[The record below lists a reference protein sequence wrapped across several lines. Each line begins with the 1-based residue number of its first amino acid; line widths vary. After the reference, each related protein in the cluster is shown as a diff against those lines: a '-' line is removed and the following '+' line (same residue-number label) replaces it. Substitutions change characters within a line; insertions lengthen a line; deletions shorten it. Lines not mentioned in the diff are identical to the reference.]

1 MAPFAFSARVTR
13 EARNLPATSLAS
25 LVRTRGARSWSKS
38 SSPKLVSVSVRLIT
52 DRNAASDYATF
63 LDPLPG
69 VEQMRFDLVYARYWA
84 QSGDPIIDIERKS
97 IKNAEVLVPDSIPSS
112 YIRSAFVYNEDAK
125 AEIASSMEG
134 FDVKIRPE
142 LYF

>member
-13 EARNLPATSLAS
+13 EARSLPATSLAS
-25 LVRTRGARSWSKS
+25 LVRTRGARSWSTS

-63 LDPLPG
+63 LDHLPG

-112 YIRSAFVYNEDAK
+112 YIRSAFVYNEEAK
-125 AEIASSMEG
+125 MEIASSMEG
-134 FDVKIRPE
+134 IDVKIRPE

>member
-1 MAPFAFSARVTR
+1 MNTLIFVLVFIIRWFFRLCHEEKREKIALLAFDCAVLDLT
-13 EARNLPATSLAS
+13 
-25 LVRTRGARSWSKS
+25 GC
-38 SSPKLVSVSVRLIT
+38 LIT

-63 LDPLPG
+63 LDHLPG

-97 IKNAEVLVPDSIPSS
+97 IKNAEVLVPDSMPSS
-112 YIRSAFVYNEDAK
+112 YIRSAFVYNEEAK
-125 AEIASSMEG
+125 AEIASSIKRI
-134 FDVKIRPE
+134 DVKIRPE